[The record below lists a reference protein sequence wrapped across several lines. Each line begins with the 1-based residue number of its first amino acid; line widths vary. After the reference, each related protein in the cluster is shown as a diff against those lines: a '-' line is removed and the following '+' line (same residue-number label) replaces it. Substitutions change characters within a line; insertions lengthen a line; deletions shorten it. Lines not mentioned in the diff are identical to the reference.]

1 MPHLF
6 FLGTVF
12 ILWQMNEV
20 GDFETLLYKMWHCN
34 QQHFDVTSIW
44 TSENCSGSWNGGV
57 LKNGI
62 TDGQPCSESGNSPST
77 SNISNSQKSE
87 CYISIPNIQH
97 TSKNQHDTNI
107 WHVTLL
113 LWYCNTTLDLLRM
126 PLYFKPLTHICSL
139 IIPILWCV
147 GGLSSTMNRTWLTVS
162 WTTAEVTV
170 SSVWIHKHL

>member
-1 MPHLF
+1 MFKDKNCQSFSVRHRLSKLWIFPSGNSEGKKRIPYCMPHLF

-12 ILWQMNEV
+12 ILWQMNEL
-20 GDFETLLYKMWHCN
+20 GDFEMLLYKMWHWN

-44 TSENCSGSWNGGV
+44 TSENFSGSWNGGV

-113 LWYCNTTLDLLRM
+113 PWYC
-126 PLYFKPLTHICSL
+126 IS
-139 IIPILWCV
+139 
-147 GGLSSTMNRTWLTVS
+147 NRYG
-162 WTTAEVTV
+162 
-170 SSVWIHKHL
+170 